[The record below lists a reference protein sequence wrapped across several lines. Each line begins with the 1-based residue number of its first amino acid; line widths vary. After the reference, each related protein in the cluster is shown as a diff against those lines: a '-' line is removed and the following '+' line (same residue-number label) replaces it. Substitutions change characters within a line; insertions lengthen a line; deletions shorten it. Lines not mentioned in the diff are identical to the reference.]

1 MAKIVSCIS
10 LTLVMGTL
18 VYGIVTRVDTE
29 WIYNWKYGKYLDG
42 VFNVIFWIS
51 LLVLVLS
58 LFKDKYVKYRLSFIL
73 GCIACV
79 SGPLLM
85 VTPIGPRCFFATF
98 VLTIWFIAEVC
109 NIFQIRYLCLTVDA
123 PVLEL
128 FSNSIQ
134 LPWNRIFLFDRAQ
147 YERAEKKIK
156 DRETRQNG

>member
-1 MAKIVSCIS
+1 MERIITNYFDVIGKEMMFDNIVLCVVMAIVVLIAFIQYHDKLESNMAKIVSCIS

-79 SGPLLM
+79 FGQCPLEETSGRSALIKEI
-85 VTPIGPRCFFATF
+85 TP
-98 VLTIWFIAEVC
+98 
-109 NIFQIRYLCLTVDA
+109 
-123 PVLEL
+123 
-128 FSNSIQ
+128 
-134 LPWNRIFLFDRAQ
+134 
-147 YERAEKKIK
+147 
-156 DRETRQNG
+156 

>member
-1 MAKIVSCIS
+1 MTKIVSCIS

-109 NIFQIRYLCLTVDA
+109 NLVNINEDIYGT
-123 PVLEL
+123 
-128 FSNSIQ
+128 
-134 LPWNRIFLFDRAQ
+134 
-147 YERAEKKIK
+147 
-156 DRETRQNG
+156 

>member
-1 MAKIVSCIS
+1 MD
-10 LTLVMGTL
+10 LQLG
-18 VYGIVTRVDTE
+18 
-29 WIYNWKYGKYLDG
+29 KYGKYLIG
-42 VFNVIFWIS
+42 VYLMFIFWIS

-109 NIFQIRYLCLTVDA
+109 NLVNINEDIYGILTKMEIA
-123 PVLEL
+123 ALVLTAG
-128 FSNSIQ
+128 NAVCSICTD
-134 LPWNRIFLFDRAQ
+134 L
-147 YERAEKKIK
+147 
-156 DRETRQNG
+156 